1 MIDTTLHASK
11 VFTTWIIVFVD
22 TLVAE
27 KLKPKL
33 GPLIE
38 FIVELGVRLVDE
50 LITRV

>member
-11 VFTTWIIVFVD
+11 VFTTQVTVFVD

-27 KLKPKL
+27 KLEPKL
-33 GPLIE
+33 GLLIE

-50 LITRV
+50 LTTKV